1 MPQLPRN
8 LSLNEHAAASRR
20 RLEYK
25 ALEDAWKGAEVF
37 LHLDD
42 LTSAQ
47 RARIK
52 MAFTLGWQGGT
63 NYHTRLRS

>member
-1 MPQLPRN
+1 M
-8 LSLNEHAAASRR
+8 
-20 RLEYK
+20 EYK
-25 ALEDAWKGAEVF
+25 SLEDAWKNAEVF

-63 NYHTRLRS
+63 NYHTRLRT